1 MIEPIPEPRAKR
13 LRPRDWAA
21 LERGLRAP
29 SRRDRLGQAREEERR
44 RRRLEGWVVV
54 ACADCGRE
62 LAEVRPGTSVLCRSC
77 RIWTLGPVGDAE
89 VPV

>member
-1 MIEPIPEPRAKR
+1 MIESPIDDRRTRR
-13 LRPRDWAA
+13 LRPRDWQR
-21 LERGLRAP
+21 LDRRLRADA
-29 SRRDRLGQAREEERR
+29 SVRAHDHERR
-44 RRRLEGWVVV
+44 RRRPALVVV
-54 ACADCGRE
+54 TCADCGRQ